1 MTKLY
6 KWIIG
11 IVIGLLLLANMVQCI
26 QKNSIKKDFQI
37 QSVALVV
44 ANDSAKVYKDKYG
57 ATYSTLNSVLIDK
70 DALRKSLDVAGITNK
85 ELKAKNIKLNDI
97 TEVLMAKLEVA
108 GNANVILHD
117 TVYVDSTGV
126 KIPAKDFYWTN
137 KYLTL
142 NGLVK
147 ENNAEIKYLYQIG
160 LDSYKTQNGDK
171 VTYTIFSTDKENSKI
186 TNGYTITV
194 RDKQPSKFWT
204 WTWRVA
210 SFAGGYYL
218 GSK

>member
-6 KWIIG
+6 KWIFG
-11 IVIGLLLLANMVQCI
+11 LVISILLLVILI
-26 QKNSIKKDFQI
+26 QSCNNKSLRKDNQI
-37 QSVALVV
+37 QSVQLIVT
-44 ANDSAKVYKDKYG
+44 NDSARVYKNKFGD
-57 ATYSTLNSVLIDK
+57 TYSTLNSVVIDRN
-70 DALRKSLDVAGITNK
+70 ALKKSLEVAGITNK
-85 ELKAKNIKLNDI
+85 ELKAKNIKLNEI
-97 TEVLMAKLEVA
+97 TEVLKAKLEVV
-108 GNANVILHD
+108 GNAHITLHD
-117 TVYVDSTGV
+117 TTYIDSTGLKMQV
-126 KIPAKDFYWTN
+126 KDFSWTN

-142 NGLVK
+142 NGVIK
-147 ENNAEIKYLYQIG
+147 DKNADIKYLYQIG

-171 VTYTIFSTDKENSKI
+171 VIYTIFSTDKENSKI

-218 GSK
+218 GRQ

>member
-1 MTKLY
+1 MTNLY

-11 IVIGLLLLANMVQCI
+11 MVIGLLLIANMVQCI
-26 QKNSIKKDFQI
+26 QKKSINKDFQI
-37 QSVALVV
+37 QSVALIV

-57 ATYSTLNSVLIDK
+57 VTYSTLNSVLIDK
-70 DALRKSLDVAGITNK
+70 DALRKSLDVAGITAK
-85 ELKAKNIKLNDI
+85 ELRVKNIKLNDI
-97 TEVLMAKLEVA
+97 TEVLRAKLEVA
-108 GNANVILHD
+108 GNANVTLHD
-117 TVYVDSTGV
+117 TVYIDSTGV
-126 KIPAKDFYWTN
+126 KIPAKDFSWTN

-142 NGLVK
+142 NGLIK
-147 ENNAEIKYLYQIG
+147 DKNADIKYLYQIG

-194 RDKQPSKFWT
+194 SEKKPSTFWT

-218 GSK
+218 GRQ

>member
-1 MTKLY
+1 MNKLY
-6 KWIIG
+6 KWIFG
-11 IVIGLLLLANMVQCI
+11 LVISILLFVILI
-26 QKNSIKKDFQI
+26 QSYNNRSIKKDFQI
-37 QSVALVV
+37 QSVALIV
-44 ANDSAKVYKDKYG
+44 ANDSAKVYRDKYG
-57 ATYSTLNSVLIDK
+57 DTYSTLNSVLIDK

-85 ELKAKNIKLNDI
+85 ELKAKNIKLNEI
-97 TEVLMAKLEVA
+97 TEVLRAKLEVA
-108 GNANVILHD
+108 GNANVALHD
-117 TVYVDSTGV
+117 TVYIDSTGV

-142 NGLVK
+142 NGIIK
-147 ENNAEIKYLYQIG
+147 EKNADIKYLYQIG
-160 LDSYKTQNGDK
+160 LDSYKTQDGDK

-210 SFAGGYYL
+210 SFASGYYL